1 MLNYIKRTVMILLP
15 CLGFYLAMLWV
26 VGGHGRFLFRP
37 HMIEDCIFMGIEFIC
52 FGIPLFLFL
61 KSKKKG

>member
-1 MLNYIKRTVMILLP
+1 MKYIKIAIMIVLP
-15 CLGFYLAMLWV
+15 CIGLYLAMLWV

-37 HMIEDCIFMGIEFIC
+37 HMVEDWIFMGIELIC

>member
-1 MLNYIKRTVMILLP
+1 
-15 CLGFYLAMLWV
+15 MLWV

-37 HMIEDCIFMGIEFIC
+37 HMVEDWIFMGIELIC